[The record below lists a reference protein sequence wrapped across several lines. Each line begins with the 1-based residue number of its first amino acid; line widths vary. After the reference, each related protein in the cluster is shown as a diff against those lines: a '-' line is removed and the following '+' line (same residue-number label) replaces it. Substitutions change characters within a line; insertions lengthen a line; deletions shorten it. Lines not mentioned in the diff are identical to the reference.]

1 MRYRDFDL
9 ATREPSDRLA
19 DLLRTAGIR
28 FKQRPLND
36 PTRPS
41 VYSLR
46 VHPDDLDRANEIRAE
61 AVRQSQEA
69 FVRMLH
75 FVRRTYCGQD
85 TLVSREPNE
94 AGYYVSVVYHGES
107 FDPARY
113 RVVRGGW
120 DHEHCHLCWA
130 KVLPGDEWWAT
141 RPANFEDEIGL
152 CLDCHSKLFG

>member
-1 MRYRDFDL
+1 MRYRDFHL
-9 ATREPSDRLA
+9 GSKAHSDRLA
-19 DLLRTAGIR
+19 DLLRAVGIR

-36 PTRPS
+36 PARPS

-46 VHPDDLDRANEIRAE
+46 VHPDDLDRANAIQAE
-61 AVRQSQEA
+61 AVRQSKEV

-75 FVRRTYCGQD
+75 FVRRTYCSQD

-94 AGYYVSVVYHGES
+94 DGYYVSAAYHGEA

-113 RVVRGGW
+113 RVVRDRW

-130 KVLPGDEWWAT
+130 KVLPGDDWWAT
-141 RPANFEDEIGL
+141 HPANFEDEIGL
-152 CLDCHSKLFG
+152 CVDYHLRLFG